1 MSRSLCL
8 LSAATAVVFAQEDR
22 IPSAQAGET
31 SQEGTEDDK
40 QFWIG
45 NRFRR
50 PFPLRTMHKPYIP
63 QTMRTPQMARDA
75 ADKLLFGW
83 NQGNEAAL
91 LRLMATG
98 AFVEDYTMLSLPVMT
113 DFGASSYSDHYL
125 DFYEGISDS
134 ISGACFSSLAS
145 CSSVF
150 FFLFWTLRLSP
161 PKASKT

>member
-1 MSRSLCL
+1 MS
-8 LSAATAVVFAQEDR
+8 
-22 IPSAQAGET
+22 
-31 SQEGTEDDK
+31 
-40 QFWIG
+40 
-45 NRFRR
+45 
-50 PFPLRTMHKPYIP
+50 
-63 QTMRTPQMARDA
+63 RDA

-134 ISGACFSSLAS
+134 ISGACFFFPRVVLVS
-145 CSSVF
+145 F
-150 FFLFWTLRLSP
+150 FFLFWILRLSP